1 MASAS
6 GPGHDPLD
14 AIRQLVRGMQSLR
27 DSQYTSAAAVTI
39 WVYDIF
45 LTFDL
50 EGCLSRPFTKW
61 TTLDEISPV
70 LSFVGA
76 IPMVGISSHDSQYI
90 VSFESLYLF
99 GLFPERYLWYDH
111 FYKVLFA
118 IVFVIFMVVH
128 IAGFRGDLSESYC
141 KKGTQTIAF
150 ILAHFCWTGIML
162 LRVNAL
168 WSQNRWLVRVLWVF
182 WACTMGAIIA
192 TTWLSHVQYSAGLI
206 YSPIVRMCV
215 PTTAPPPVM
224 AVSPVAPTFYELVMT
239 ILTIVKTYRHRALVG
254 DSYISPLMSSAIA
267 MANILCWNLL
277 PSSHSLILLYLYWGL
292 VATLMSRLVLN
303 LRFTSRHR
311 GFTGETTAGI
321 TYDSRFSF
329 RPNRTSEVPATATT
343 RINVDA
349 DDIDLQGLGHRVH
362 DKRDVERDDV
372 NDNQKSELA
381 HTEGGNHRMSVLS
394 RDSDLSSL
402 PRDIKIAS
410 LDEDDEFQK
419 GDVEDGNASPIRS
432 LSTAQDATQI
442 IVPLRTLSGSKASAP
457 RSSSLVS
464 LLGDFVGRPGSLNLW
479 RLRLNPIRSPSYS
492 LKSTFDGSAPEMRK
506 FVSGKVLK
514 GPGFQG
520 RAVRY
525 CWTTYRRIP
534 SKYYACP
541 SIRRRNFRGILKLAE

>member
-27 DSQYTSAAAVTI
+27 DSQYTSAAAATI

-50 EGCLSRPFTKW
+50 EAQFLWSGFHLT
-61 TTLDEISPV
+61 
-70 LSFVGA
+70 
-76 IPMVGISSHDSQYI
+76 IPNI
-90 VSFESLYLF
+90 LYL
-99 GLFPERYLWYDH
+99 LNRYISLGFFLNAIYD
-111 FYKVLFA
+111 
-118 IVFVIFMVVH
+118 

-254 DSYISPLMSSAIA
+254 DSYISPLLRTLTLDGVIYFVMSSAIA

-362 DKRDVERDDV
+362 DKRDVERGDV
-372 NDNQKSELA
+372 SDNQKSELP
-381 HTEGGNHRMSVLS
+381 HTEGGNHRMSLLS
-394 RDSDLSSL
+394 RDSDLPSL
-402 PRDIKIAS
+402 PRDIKITS
-410 LDEDDEFQK
+410 LHEDDESHK
-419 GDVEDGNASPIRS
+419 GGAEDGNASPIRS

-442 IVPLRTLSGSKASAP
+442 IVPLRTLSGSK
-457 RSSSLVS
+457 
-464 LLGDFVGRPGSLNLW
+464 G
-479 RLRLNPIRSPSYS
+479 Y
-492 LKSTFDGSAPEMRK
+492 T
-506 FVSGKVLK
+506 
-514 GPGFQG
+514 
-520 RAVRY
+520 
-525 CWTTYRRIP
+525 
-534 SKYYACP
+534 
-541 SIRRRNFRGILKLAE
+541 